1 MSRACTTLTGMK
13 VLKLL
18 VTGSLLLLTV
28 GCGGNAQGDRTKH
41 PLTIEVQPSNATV
54 WVREAKATPIA
65 AALEQEGPLTSFDL
79 PAGRY
84 SYEVHAADHRPY
96 RGEFSLP
103 QNKELSVWLSA
114 Y

>member
-1 MSRACTTLTGMK
+1 MK
-13 VLKLL
+13 ALKLL
-18 VTGSLLLLTV
+18 LIGFLPLLIA
-28 GCGGNAQGDRTKH
+28 GCEGNAQGGTPKH
-41 PLTIEVQPSNATV
+41 PLTIEVQPSHATV

-79 PAGRY
+79 SAGRY
-84 SYEVHAADHRPY
+84 SYEVRAPGYRPY

-103 QNKELSVWLSA
+103 QNRELSVWLSA